1 MTNRS
6 CSWLVSRLNN
16 YKEFEDSNALLFNK
30 KKNSH
35 GCFVLLNTGTNA
47 VMLELLY
54 SGFLTKKFIH
64 LIKHAEDGILDLN
77 KAADTLEVSVF
88 LL

>member
-1 MTNRS
+1 MHS
-6 CSWLVSRLNN
+6 FS
-16 YKEFEDSNALLFNK
+16 KK

-35 GCFVLLNTGTNA
+35 GCFVLNTGTNA
-47 VMLELLY
+47 VMLGLLY

-77 KAADTLEVSVF
+77 KASDTLEVSVF